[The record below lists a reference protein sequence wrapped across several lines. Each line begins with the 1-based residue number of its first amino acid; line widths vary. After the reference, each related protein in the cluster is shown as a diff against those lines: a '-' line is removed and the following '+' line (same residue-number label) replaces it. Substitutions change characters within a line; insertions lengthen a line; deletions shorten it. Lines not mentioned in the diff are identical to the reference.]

1 MDSES
6 SETNPT
12 SAQTININGQTIA
25 LADILNRLNSLETE
39 NNTLR
44 RAATP
49 VPQTIPIQAPSAS
62 AGANEPRIAPPAH
75 FTGDPKNYR
84 TFINQ
89 LELVFLLNPSRYPN
103 GAMKVG
109 TAATYCS
116 GVAST
121 WFNTYLEN
129 SDLYYE
135 VLSNWD
141 KFKVLFKSTFGPIDP
156 AVTAAHEIRNLSQR
170 NGPISVYAS
179 RFLQLRSDLDWNESA
194 LLYQFKS
201 GLSNEIKDLLL
212 HHDIPDELD
221 AMVKLAVRIDGRLQE
236 HRQERSRRTFPSRP
250 NNGSSSA
257 PSSNFTPPRQ
267 NHSYAPPRPTG
278 DMMDVDSVKRGPLTP
293 QEREHRFKNGLCIV
307 CGKAG
312 HIKMNCPQ
320 RRQINAVSTASPT
333 LSYHYPVN
341 PYANLEKPAT
351 PTSESPKN
359 GPSQ

>member
-1 MDSES
+1 MSEPENQNS
-6 SETNPT
+6 TPT
-12 SAQTININGQTIA
+12 PLTINLNGQTIA
-25 LADILNRLNSLETE
+25 ISDILSRLQLLENE
-39 NNTLR
+39 NNHLR
-44 RAATP
+44 RSATP
-49 VPQTIPIQAPSAS
+49 VPVQAPSAPS
-62 AGANEPRIAPPAH
+62 APTGSNEPRIAPPSH
-75 FTGDPKNYR
+75 FTGDPKTYR

-89 LELVFLLNPSRYPN
+89 LELVFMLNPSRYPN

-129 SDLYYE
+129 YDLYYE
-135 VLSNWD
+135 VLNDWE

-212 HHDIPDELD
+212 HHDIPDDLD
-221 AMVKLAVRIDGRLQE
+221 SMVKLAVRIDGRLTE
-236 HRQERSRRTFPSRP
+236 HRQEKNRRTFPSRP
-250 NNGSSSA
+250 NNGNSSTPA
-257 PSSNFTPPRQ
+257 SNFTPPRP

-320 RRQINAVSTASPT
+320 RRQVNAVSTASPT
-333 LSYHYPVN
+333 LSYHN
-341 PYANLEKPAT
+341 PYANLEKPSA
-351 PTSESPKN
+351 PTLITDVSKNES
-359 GPSQ
+359 SQ

>member
-1 MDSES
+1 MSEP
-6 SETNPT
+6 ENQTP
-12 SAQTININGQTIA
+12 QTITINGQTIA
-25 LADILNRLNSLETE
+25 LSEIFERLQLLENE
-39 NNTLR
+39 NIRLR

-49 VPQTIPIQAPSAS
+49 VPTPIPVQSPPAPS
-62 AGANEPRIAPPAH
+62 GANEPRVAPPAH
-75 FTGDPKNYR
+75 FTGDPKCYR

-89 LELVFLLNPSRYPN
+89 LELLFLLNPSRYPN

-109 TAATYCS
+109 TAASYCS

-121 WFNTYLEN
+121 WFNTYLED

-135 VLSNWD
+135 VLNDWD

-170 NGPISVYAS
+170 NGSISVYAS

-212 HHDIPDELD
+212 HHDIPEDLD
-221 AMVKLAVRIDGRLQE
+221 SMVKLAVRIDGRLQE

-250 NNGSSSA
+250 NNGN
-257 PSSNFTPPRQ
+257 PSPPLSNFTPPRP

-320 RRQINAVSTASPT
+320 RRQVNAVSTASPT
-333 LSYHYPVN
+333 LNYGYPVN
-341 PYANLEKPAT
+341 PYANLEKPAA
-351 PTSESPKN
+351 PTLITDASKNES
-359 GPSQ
+359 SQ